1 MVTIYECPHFVN
13 QKCQLRI
20 KRTIFGSKKKI
31 ILEIKQ
37 TNFENLKVISEIKR
51 TKFGNQKVI
60 SEIKR
65 AKFETEIKKSFQKSS
80 GQDKNQK
87 I

>member
-51 TKFGNQKVI
+51 
-60 SEIKR
+60 